1 MLLHLVRPAIMS
13 YVMRTGRG
21 TVLYRRI
28 CKPDGRE
35 HAEYLRR
42 HGGFHAIGEHCSIST
57 SANITDPAYVK
68 IGNNVRISACSI
80 FGHDGSV
87 NMLNR
92 AFGLKLDNVGR
103 VVIRDNVYLAEACI
117 IQPNVT
123 IGPNAIVSAGSV
135 VNRDVAEGM
144 IVAGV
149 PARPVGTT
157 AMLVEILQAR
167 NERYPWRSLTE
178 LRSGEFDPALE
189 PELMRMR
196 VAHFFP
202 ADGDA

>member
-1 MLLHLVRPAIMS
+1 MQ
-13 YVMRTGRG
+13 TGRAPDA
-21 TVLYRRI
+21 YRRL
-28 CKPDGRE
+28 CLPNGHE
-35 HAEYLRR
+35 WAEYLRR
-42 HGGFHAIGEHCSIST
+42 HGQFHAIGEHCFISPT
-57 SANITDPAYVK
+57 ANITDPPFVQ
-68 IGNNVRISACSI
+68 IGNNVRISDCSI

-92 AFGLKLDNVGR
+92 AYGLKLDNVGK
-103 VVIRDNVYLAEACI
+103 VVLRDNVYLSEACI

-144 IVAGV
+144 IVAGI
-149 PARPVGTT
+149 PAKPVGTI
-157 AMLVEILQAR
+157 AMYLEILKAK
-167 NERYPWRSLTE
+167 NEHFPWRALIE
-178 LRSGEFDPALE
+178 RRNGDFDPAIE

-202 ADGDA
+202 PGSE